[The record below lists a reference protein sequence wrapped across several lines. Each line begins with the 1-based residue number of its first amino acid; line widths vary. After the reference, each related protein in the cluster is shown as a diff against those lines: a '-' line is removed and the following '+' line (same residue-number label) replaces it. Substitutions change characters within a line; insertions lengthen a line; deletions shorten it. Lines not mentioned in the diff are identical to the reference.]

1 MPEEPESP
9 TDAER
14 AIEERVRQAQ
24 GEIAEIDDEFHERL
38 RALEQ
43 RAEDAHG
50 GYQKKEAEK
59 QRAQR
64 SDGESSRGLGV
75 GLSVAYTILGMP
87 MVGAG
92 IGWFV
97 DKQTGLKV
105 FLGLGTVGGAVLGV
119 VFALVILS
127 RHQDK

>member
-1 MPEEPESP
+1 MPDEPEP
-9 TDAER
+9 PVDTER
-14 AIEERVRQAQ
+14 AIEARVREAQA
-24 GEIAEIDDEFHERL
+24 EIAGIDDEFHDRL
-38 RALEQ
+38 KQLEA
-43 RAEDAHG
+43 RAEAAHG
-50 GYQKKEAEK
+50 GYQKKVAEQERVRK
-59 QRAQR
+59 GE
-64 SDGESSRGLGV
+64 GESSRGLGV

-92 IGWFV
+92 VGWLV
-97 DKQTGLKV
+97 DQQTGMKV

>member
-1 MPEEPESP
+1 MPDEPESSP
-9 TDAER
+9 DAER

-24 GEIAEIDDEFHERL
+24 AEIAGIDDEFHDRL
-38 RALEQ
+38 RQLEA
-43 RAEDAHG
+43 RAEAAQG
-50 GYQKKEAEK
+50 GYKKKEAEK
-59 QRAQR
+59 DRVR
-64 SDGESSRGLGV
+64 KSDGESSRGLGV

-87 MVGAG
+87 MVGAA

-97 DKQTGLKV
+97 DKQTGMKI